1 MHADQLD
8 SAHPLPRVVPREEVR
23 KPGPRRPWGAI
34 AIFLGPALLFYFSF
48 IIYPVLVTFYNS
60 VHTLRMDLGM
70 MYEYVGFQHFKEV
83 LTEDEVF
90 WKAARNAMT
99 WAVVAPIVDIPL
111 ALILAFILHGK
122 VPFARFFRTV
132 WFTPLLMSYPV
143 VGVIWLWVYN
153 YDWGM
158 ANLVLRAIGLGQYAQ
173 AWLASPTT
181 ALPALILVTSWMFAG
196 FNMVVM
202 LAAIHAIPAEYQEAA
217 RVDGAGTWHRLL
229 HIIIP
234 LLRPTMVNLAILDFI
249 GKMKQFAL
257 VWVMTRG
264 GPMWGTETVATYVI
278 KRAFEWKTL
287 DLGYPSAIAV
297 IWFVIIF
304 GLSCGLTRFLQRR
317 EALEF

>member
-1 MHADQLD
+1 MPADQLD
-8 SAHPLPRVVPREEVR
+8 ATQPLTRVLSREAVR
-23 KPGPRRPWGAI
+23 TPGPRRPWGAI
-34 AIFLGPALLFYFSF
+34 VLFLGPALFFYFAF

-70 MYEYVGFQHFKEV
+70 VYEYVGLEHFREI

-90 WKAARNAMT
+90 WKAARNSMT
-99 WAVVAPIVDIPL
+99 WAVVAPIIDIPL
-111 ALILAFILHGK
+111 ALILAFILHSK

-202 LAAIHAIPAEYQEAA
+202 LAAIHAIPAEYVEAA
-217 RVDGAGTWHRLL
+217 RVDGAGPWHRLL
-229 HIIIP
+229 HIIVP

-304 GLSCGLTRFLQRR
+304 GLTYGLTRFLQRR

>member
-8 SAHPLPRVVPREEVR
+8 TAQPLPRVVPREEVR

-34 AIFLGPALLFYFSF
+34 VTFLGPALLFYFAF

-60 VHTLRMDLGM
+60 VHTLRMDMGM
-70 MYEYVGFQHFKEV
+70 VYEYVGLEHFREILK
-83 LTEDEVF
+83 EDEVF
-90 WKAARNAMT
+90 WKAARNSMT

-111 ALILAFILHGK
+111 ALILAFILHSR

-158 ANLVLRAIGLGQYAQ
+158 ANLVLRAIGLGQHAQ

-217 RVDGAGTWHRLL
+217 RVDGAGTWHRLI
-229 HIIIP
+229 HIIVP

>member
-1 MHADQLD
+1 MIREGVRA
-8 SAHPLPRVVPREEVR
+8 PR
-23 KPGPRRPWGAI
+23 PRRPWGSI
-34 AIFLGPALLFYFSF
+34 AMFLGPALCFYFAF

-60 VHTLRMDLGM
+60 FHTLRMDLGM
-70 MYEYVGFQHFKEV
+70 VYQYVGLEHFREI
-83 LTEDEVF
+83 LTSDEVF
-90 WKAARNAMT
+90 WKAARNSLT
-99 WAVVAPIVDIPL
+99 WGLVAPVIDIPL
-111 ALILAFILHGK
+111 AFTLALILHSR

-158 ANLVLRAIGLGQYAQ
+158 ANLVLRAVGLGRYAQ
-173 AWLASPTT
+173 AWLADPAT
-181 ALPALILVTSWMFAG
+181 ALPALILVTTWMFAG
-196 FNMVVM
+196 FNMVVLLTAM
-202 LAAIHAIPAEYQEAA
+202 HTVPREYIEAA
-217 RVDGAGTWHRLL
+217 WVDGAGRWHRTI
-229 HIIIP
+229 HIIVP

-297 IWFVIIF
+297 LWFVIIF
-304 GLSCGLTRFLQRR
+304 GLSFGLTRFLQRK